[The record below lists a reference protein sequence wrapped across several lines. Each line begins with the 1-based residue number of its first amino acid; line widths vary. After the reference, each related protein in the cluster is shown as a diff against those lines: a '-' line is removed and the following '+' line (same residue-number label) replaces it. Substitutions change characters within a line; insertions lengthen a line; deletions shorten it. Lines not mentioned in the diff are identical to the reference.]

1 MTTRT
6 RALQGGLVDTKDRLV
21 AAGVALFLLSL
32 LTGFL
37 LAAGPAFIVN
47 PRGVLAGHIEGAM
60 NGMFV
65 ILVGLF
71 APRVRLSDGAARLC
85 MAALLYSAYA
95 NWFFTTL
102 GGVLGTSEAM
112 PIAGAGYHA
121 GPALER
127 VMTAGLVSVGVAML
141 VAVSLL
147 LVGLRRK
154 AGAALVVS
162 V

>member
-112 PIAGAGYHA
+112 ARARARHDRRPRVGWRGHA
-121 GPALER
+121 RGC
-127 VMTAGLVSVGVAML
+127 VA
-141 VAVSLL
+141 APGGTPTQGRSSARR
-147 LVGLRRK
+147 VGL
-154 AGAALVVS
+154 ASTVCT
-162 V
+162 

>member
-1 MTTRT
+1 MDTR
-6 RALQGGLVDTKDRLV
+6 DRLTV
-21 AAGVALFLLSL
+21 AGVALFFLSL

-37 LAAGPAFIVN
+37 LAAGPSFIVN

-65 ILVGLF
+65 ILVGLV
-71 APRVRLSDGAARLC
+71 AHRVRLPATASRLC
-85 MAALLYSAYA
+85 VAALLYSAYA

-102 GGVLGTSEAM
+102 GGIVGSSDAM
-112 PIAGAGYHA
+112 PIAGAGFHA
-121 GPALER
+121 GQALEG
-127 VMTAGLVSVGVAML
+127 MITAGLVSVGLAML
-141 VAVSLL
+141 VAVGLL

-154 AGAALVVS
+154 VGTALVAS